1 MRVKSVV
8 IVLIFLGSVLSGCT
22 GNDSENDERV
32 EALETELADSI
43 SSNDDALS
51 QIVTLE
57 SALSEAVESVSSL
70 EETTASLT
78 ISLSDAESQR
88 DELIL
93 ERDEILLQ
101 LNQSEENEA
110 ALTAEILTLDQSI
123 QVLNSQISNLS
134 SDLQQSQNQISQL
147 EITISTLQSVMDTL
161 TYTLNYRTSEC
172 PLDNPGLL
180 MDVGYDSGEGLGIEG
195 DGVVTFD
202 EIEFT
207 VGECPGNYG
216 MVYNETDTEQN
227 WAQQR
232 VVEMGGAL
240 YFTVHDGTHG
250 WELWR
255 SDGTLGGSYLVK
267 DIRGEDCFTATDPE
281 TGELYEDCTNW
292 GSIFDV
298 SWDGIFND
306 VEIVAGKDRIF
317 FTASHEM
324 WAASNGGFPQLW
336 VSDGTEE
343 GTNLVIDLWEGWDY
357 DCNGC
362 EFDYAGTTELVLIP
376 GTGNSPDRVVFTA
389 IKAIA
394 GIGEE
399 GYPSGEELWIS
410 DGTET
415 GTRIIANIEP
425 ETSSWVDG
433 NGITQCCADWD
444 GSVPRD
450 IVFKGNQVWFTA
462 QTESYGREFYRF
474 GLELGGGLFLI
485 KDINYGTEGSNPMYL
500 TAGSGGMYLSANDG
514 INGQELHYSQG
525 DSFST
530 NMVKDIWPGLNNS
543 SNPMWL
549 TKIGSQMIFSAD
561 DGENGRELWITD
573 NTEEGTRMIKDI
585 NPGNNSS
592 NPTGP
597 MKEMGGYIYFSA
609 NDGVH
614 GWELWRTDGTELG
627 TTMVSDIHDG
637 ENSSLSWGSTAHWH
651 GEYTLVHNGYF
662 YFSANDGE
670 SGEELWRTD
679 GTESGTELI
688 VDVNIGGDGSWPW
701 WLTVMGDKIYYTAW
715 DGDQRQLWHYWENPG
730 PVMSQ

>member
-51 QIVTLE
+51 KIVTLE
-57 SALSEAVESVSSL
+57 GALSEAVESVSSL
-70 EETTASLT
+70 EESVASLR
-78 ISLSDAESQR
+78 INLSNAESQR

-93 ERDEILLQ
+93 ERDGILLQ
-101 LNQSEENEA
+101 LNQSEGNEVN
-110 ALTAEILTLDQSI
+110 LTAEILILNQNI
-123 QVLNSQISNLS
+123 QELNSQISSLGSN
-134 SDLQQSQNQISQL
+134 LQQSQNQISQL
-147 EITISTLQSVMDTL
+147 EITISTLQSVMDSL

-180 MDVGYDSGEGLGIEG
+180 MDVGYDNGEGLGIEG
-195 DGVVTFD
+195 DGLVTFD

-227 WAQQR
+227 AAQQR

-267 DIRGEDCFTATDPE
+267 DIRGEDCFMATDPE
-281 TGELYEDCTNW
+281 TGDQYQDCTNW

-343 GTNLVIDLWEGWDY
+343 GTNLVVDLWEGWDY

-376 GTGNSPDRVVFTA
+376 GAGNSPDRVVFTA

-410 DGTET
+410 DGTAT

-485 KDINYGTEGSNPMYL
+485 KDINQGTEGSNPMHL

-597 MKEMGGYIYFSA
+597 MKEMGGYLYFSA

-614 GWELWRTDGTELG
+614 GWELWRTDGTEIG
-627 TTMVSDIHDG
+627 TTMVSDINDG

-651 GEYTLVHNGYF
+651 GEYTLAHNGYF

-670 SGEELWRTD
+670 RGEELWRTD

-688 VDVNIGGDGSWPW
+688 VDVNIGDDGSWPW